1 MLIDPL
7 NIFAEIKEVLLE
19 YIKVPI
25 ELYAIGS
32 RAKGHSSGGTWDFDV
47 LVISEDSLDA
57 VDINNFI
64 KEKFKNRTDE
74 NNRLLRIDAFC
85 ITNENKIKYEVTIK
99 TYRHAHLL

>member
-7 NIFAEIKEVLLE
+7 NIFQEIKQVLIE

-64 KEKFKNRTDE
+64 KKKFKNRIDE

-85 ITNENKIKYEVTIK
+85 MTTENKIKYEVTIK

>member
-7 NIFAEIKEVLLE
+7 NIFQEIKEALLE
-19 YIKVPI
+19 YIKVPA

-47 LVISEDSLDA
+47 LVITEDALDT
-57 VDINNFI
+57 ININTFL
-64 KEKFKNRTDE
+64 KEKFKNRIDE
-74 NNRLLRIDAFC
+74 NNRHLRVDAFC
-85 ITNENKIKYEVTIK
+85 MTSENKIKYEVTIK

>member
-7 NIFAEIKEVLLE
+7 NIFQEIKQVLIE

-32 RAKGHSSGGTWDFDV
+32 RAKGHSNGGTWDFDV

-64 KEKFKNRTDE
+64 KKKFKNRIDE

-85 ITNENKIKYEVTIK
+85 MTTENKIKYEVTIK

>member
-47 LVISEDSLDA
+47 LIISENELDA
-57 VDINNFI
+57 ININTFL
-64 KEKFKNRTDE
+64 KEKFKNKIDE

-85 ITNENKIKYEVTIK
+85 MTSENKIKYEVTIK